1 METKELQF
9 KTNINC
15 GGCIAKVK
23 PGLDNAKGI
32 REWNVDTTNREKILT
47 VQSAGI
53 TANEVIAIIQSKGF
67 KAETLGSD

>member
-1 METKELQF
+1 MEMKKLQF

-32 REWNVDTTNREKILT
+32 REWNVDTDNPDKILT
-47 VQSAGI
+47 VQSDGI
-53 TANEVIAIIQSKGF
+53 TADEVIAIVQSKGF
-67 KAETLGSD
+67 KAETLD

>member
-15 GGCIAKVK
+15 SGCIAKVK

-32 REWNVDTTNREKILT
+32 REWSVDTHNQEKILT
-47 VQSAGI
+47 VQSEGI
-53 TANEVIAIIQSKGF
+53 TENEVIAIVQSKGF
-67 KAETLGSD
+67 KAETLS

>member
-32 REWNVDTTNREKILT
+32 REWNVDTTNREKSLT

>member
-67 KAETLGSD
+67 KAETLG

>member
-15 GGCIAKVK
+15 GGCIARVK
-23 PGLDNAKGI
+23 PELDNAKGI
-32 REWNVDTTNREKILT
+32 REWNVDTDNPDKILT
-47 VQSAGI
+47 VQSEGI

-67 KAETLGSD
+67 KAETLG